1 MLKLRYGL
9 YEGGKKPAIGCA
21 VVLGGK
27 TAVNELMVL

>member
-1 MLKLRYGL
+1 MAYMKV
-9 YEGGKKPAIGCA
+9 GKKPAIGCA